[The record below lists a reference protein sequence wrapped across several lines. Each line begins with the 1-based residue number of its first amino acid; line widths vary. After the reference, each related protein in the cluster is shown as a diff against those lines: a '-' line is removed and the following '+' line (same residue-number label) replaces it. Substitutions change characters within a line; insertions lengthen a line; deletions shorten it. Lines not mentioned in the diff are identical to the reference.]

1 MLVDTTNAFNTLN
14 WEVAL
19 RNILHLFPSLG
30 CVLINTYRDGAQL
43 CIDGESIASAE
54 ETSQGDHLAMAMY
67 ALGVKPS
74 IESMGSVNEA
84 RQVWF
89 ADDCTSSGSALQLLH
104 WWQALLTLVPQYGY

>member
-1 MLVDTTNAFNTLN
+1 MLVDATNAFNTLN

-54 ETSQGDHLAMAMY
+54 ETSQGDHL
-67 ALGVKPS
+67 
-74 IESMGSVNEA
+74 
-84 RQVWF
+84 
-89 ADDCTSSGSALQLLH
+89 CTLLVSNLRLSL
-104 WWQALLTLVPQYGY
+104 WVR